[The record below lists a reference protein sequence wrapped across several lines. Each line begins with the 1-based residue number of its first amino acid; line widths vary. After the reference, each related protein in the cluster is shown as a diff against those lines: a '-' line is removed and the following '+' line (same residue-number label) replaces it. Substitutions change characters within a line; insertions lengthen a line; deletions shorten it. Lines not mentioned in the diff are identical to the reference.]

1 MDKKL
6 KGIDISE
13 FNGNIDFKKVKEEV
27 DYIYIRATFGRYGV
41 DKRFI
46 EYTNEA
52 IKHEIPLGFY
62 FYSYAVDEVKAEE
75 EVNFFLNTIEPFREN
90 ITYPLVIDMEDS
102 DGYKVKNGNPDKEV
116 LTNICIKACEKIA
129 EKSFTPCIY
138 ACEDWFKNRLDIE
151 KLGTYL
157 KWVAFWETKEENI
170 DKKKYTMWQY
180 SSKGKISGIGS
191 RVDLDY
197 SFVDFG
203 KLKQYIENVSKI
215 NLIKAKT
222 LLGDIAIQYISCY
235 KFGQDLIN
243 KIYKGISSD
252 EKLVYKELEINE
264 IKKEVKRYLGL
275 EQKTIDFLSCFIY
288 ADDTFKLLYNA
299 ICGKTLEVKE

>member
-27 DYIYIRATFGRYGV
+27 DFIYIRATFGRYGV

-52 IKHEIPLGFY
+52 IKNEIPLGFY
-62 FYSYAVDEVKAEE
+62 FYSYAVDEEKAEE
-75 EVNFFLNTIEPFREN
+75 EVNFFLNTIESFREN

-138 ACEDWFKNRLDIE
+138 ACEDWFKNRLDSE

-180 SSKGKISGIGS
+180 SSKGKISGINS

-222 LLGDIAIQYISCY
+222 LLSDIAMQFISCY
-235 KFGQDLIN
+235 KFGQDLLN
-243 KIYKGISSD
+243 KLYKGLSSD
-252 EKLVYKELEINE
+252 EKLVYKDLTLEEKKKE
-264 IKKEVKRYLGL
+264 IKKYFGL
-275 EQKTIDFLSCFIY
+275 EQKTIDYLSNFIY
-288 ADDTFKLLYNA
+288 GDDTFKLLYNA